1 LLSGSTK
8 AAVEMLSRIGVT
20 VLESIVVDEQDEYN
34 GRQSLTDSGI
44 NVTVTSLVR
53 TTSVDAIPTR
63 RFW

>member
-1 LLSGSTK
+1 
-8 AAVEMLSRIGVT
+8 MLSRIGVT

>member
-1 LLSGSTK
+1 
-8 AAVEMLSRIGVT
+8 MLSRIGVT

-34 GRQSLTDSGI
+34 GRQNLTDSGI